1 MYDSADN
8 KARYAAYTKLQAT
21 ATGAPSPTSA
31 PPSPHHSAPPP
42 RPQPTSG
49 WVARA
54 AYGEKLPIPEI
65 VAIGGQSDGKS
76 SLLEAFLG
84 FRFNVREVEMGTR
97 RPLMLQ
103 MVHNPDATEPRV
115 CLQDEDADSY
125 GPTIM
130 PETGEFALPLL
141 LQDTAC
147 YGHGGARPCL
157 VIRSSRAAVFD
168 GFTTASGSAHSA

>member
-21 ATGAPSPTSA
+21 ATGAPSPA
-31 PPSPHHSAPPP
+31 PPSSHHSAPPP
-42 RPQPTSG
+42 RPHRRT

-103 MVHNPDATEPRV
+103 MVHNPEATEPRV

-125 GPTIM
+125 GPR
-130 PETGEFALPLL
+130 LVSSSLL
-141 LQDTAC
+141 LRDTAC
-147 YGHGGARPCL
+147 YRHGGARPCL
-157 VIRSSRAAVFD
+157 GIRWSRAPVFD
-168 GFTTASGSAHSA
+168 GSTTASGSAHSA

>member
-1 MYDSADN
+1 M
-8 KARYAAYTKLQAT
+8 RLT
-21 ATGAPSPTSA
+21 PSCR
-31 PPSPHHSAPPP
+31 PPPPVRLLPPLHRRITSAPPP
-42 RPQPTSG
+42 RPQPTKVWAS
-49 WVARA
+49 RT

-130 PETGEFALPLL
+130 PETGELLSPSWSRTPLATGVEGLVRAL
-141 LQDTAC
+141 
-147 YGHGGARPCL
+147 
-157 VIRSSRAAVFD
+157 
-168 GFTTASGSAHSA
+168 